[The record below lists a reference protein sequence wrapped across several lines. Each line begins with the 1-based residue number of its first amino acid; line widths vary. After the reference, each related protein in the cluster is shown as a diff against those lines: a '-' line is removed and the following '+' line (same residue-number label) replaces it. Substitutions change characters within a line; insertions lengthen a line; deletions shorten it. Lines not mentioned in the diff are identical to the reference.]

1 MRENPQS
8 VDEANTIYKIRNHLK
23 RYSQEIYS
31 NIIHGATVNVTSIHT
46 YAMSSLMKL
55 NEVKT
60 RVPNEIRDSIEPK
73 LRELTVALR
82 LLREHHLQLKTTTP
96 STSTSNNN
104 NISNSTF
111 TSKINNQNE
120 ATSNYNSD
128 DSIDELNQNRTF
140 KVDYIQHKG
149 RPIAYYS
156 SE

>member
-23 RYSQEIYS
+23 KYSQEIYS
-31 NIIHGATVNVTSIHT
+31 NIIHGATLNVTSIHT

-55 NEVKT
+55 DEVKT

-111 TSKINNQNE
+111 TSKIH
-120 ATSNYNSD
+120 
-128 DSIDELNQNRTF
+128 R
-140 KVDYIQHKG
+140 
-149 RPIAYYS
+149 

>member
-1 MRENPQS
+1 M
-8 VDEANTIYKIRNHLK
+8 
-23 RYSQEIYS
+23 
-31 NIIHGATVNVTSIHT
+31 NVTSIHT

-55 NEVKT
+55 DEVKT
-60 RVPNEIRDSIEPK
+60 RIPDEIRDSIEPK
-73 LRELTVALR
+73 LRALTGALG

-104 NISNSTF
+104 NISNISTF